1 MFLLQAQTKHSRGL
15 TAAHAARSTASST
28 GPGERVRLGTASGP
42 LMFLDP
48 NSHPWRCLQVT
59 ARGRRGGLQ
68 GSWQSLRSLKGSG
81 VWLEDAT
88 RGKAAEVKFSD
99 QHTKCEKSNEF
110 GVLEAVPQ
118 EQTAASHRLVNTP
131 VAWEER
137 EVTEGVELALVAAV
151 ATSREG
157 GGGHG
162 PPCRGWAR
170 WPRCGV
176 RAGGLWAR
184 PSFAAPSLARFQDA
198 RRSSFI
204 SWIQIHHNK

>member
-1 MFLLQAQTKHSRGL
+1 MFLLHVQTKHSRGPA
-15 TAAHAARSTASST
+15 AAHAAPSTASST

-42 LMFLDP
+42 FMFLDP
-48 NSHPWRCLQVT
+48 NSHSWRCLQVT

-99 QHTKCEKSNEF
+99 QHTEREKNDEF
-110 GVLEAVPQ
+110 GVLKAVPQ
-118 EQTAASHRLVNTP
+118 EQTAASHHLMNTP

-157 GGGHG
+157 AGGQG
-162 PPCRGWAR
+162 PPC
-170 WPRCGV
+170 
-176 RAGGLWAR
+176 
-184 PSFAAPSLARFQDA
+184 
-198 RRSSFI
+198 
-204 SWIQIHHNK
+204 

>member
-1 MFLLQAQTKHSRGL
+1 MFLH
-15 TAAHAARSTASST
+15 
-28 GPGERVRLGTASGP
+28 
-42 LMFLDP
+42 P

-81 VWLEDAT
+81 VWLEDTT

-99 QHTKCEKSNEF
+99 QHTECEKSGEF
-110 GVLEAVPQ
+110 CVLEAVPQ
-118 EQTAASHRLVNTP
+118 EQTAASHRLMNTP

-157 GGGHG
+157 DGGQG
-162 PPCRGWAR
+162 PPC
-170 WPRCGV
+170 PE
-176 RAGGLWAR
+176 AGPGGHAAGSGLAAFGPGR
-184 PSFAAPSLARFQDA
+184 PLLLPASLAFKMHA
-198 RRSSFI
+198 ALLSSLGFKSTI
-204 SWIQIHHNK
+204 INKILPV